1 MFILVRQ
8 TNCSFLTFVLHFTR
22 LAVFAYANLRG
33 GSEVQNESFLT
44 FVLHFTRLAVNLYQ
58 NKIYTYETLTFGQW
72 RP

>member
-1 MFILVRQ
+1 MFQEVFEQ
-8 TNCSFLTFVLHFTR
+8 TASFPFTR

>member
-1 MFILVRQ
+1 MFKPAAAAGYKPAPQLGQQI
-8 TNCSFLTFVLHFTR
+8 
-22 LAVFAYANLRG
+22 AV
-33 GSEVQNESFLT
+33 FLT